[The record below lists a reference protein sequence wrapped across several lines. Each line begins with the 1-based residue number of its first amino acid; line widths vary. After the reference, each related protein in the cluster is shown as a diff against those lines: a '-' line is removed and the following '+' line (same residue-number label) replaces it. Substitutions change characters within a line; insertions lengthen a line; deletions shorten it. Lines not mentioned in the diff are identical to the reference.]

1 MKRSR
6 ALTLVLMAPAPL
18 LLAGCNEPA
27 PAEQLVRKGFY
38 TDIAACEKDGN
49 AHDVCQRALDNANQ
63 ANAANAPKYKTKEEC
78 IAEFGEL
85 CREREH
91 EAGFW
96 SPLMTGFLISQLLS
110 PGRPAS
116 FFDAAP
122 IYRLRSGQYAQY
134 DDNQRSGYGSGGGYY
149 GGGSSA
155 GGATP
160 ASSYRPVDIAP
171 NRAVTVSRSGF
182 GSVAAARSGWG
193 GSSGSARGGSPSGG

>member
-18 LLAGCNEPA
+18 MLAGCDSA
-27 PAEQLVRKGFY
+27 PDEQVRKGFY
-38 TDIAACEKDGN
+38 TDVAACVADGN
-49 AHDVCQRALDNANQ
+49 AADVCQRAHD
-63 ANAANAPKYKTKEEC
+63 AAEKTNSASAPKFKTKEEC

-85 CREREH
+85 CRERSN

-110 PGRPAS
+110 PGRPS
-116 FFDAAP
+116 YFDASP

-134 DDNQRSGYGSGGGYY
+134 DDNRGSYGGGGGYSGGY
-149 GGGSSA
+149 SSGGSSTSTA
-155 GGATP
+155 R
-160 ASSYRPVDIAP
+160 SYRSVDIAP

-193 GSSGSARGGSPSGG
+193 GSSSARASSGG